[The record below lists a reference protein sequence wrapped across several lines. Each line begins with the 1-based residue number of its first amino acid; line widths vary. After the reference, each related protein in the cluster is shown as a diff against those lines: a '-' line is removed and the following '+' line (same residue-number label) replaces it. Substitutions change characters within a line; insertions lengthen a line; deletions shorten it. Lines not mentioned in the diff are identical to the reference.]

1 MSTPTNH
8 RRGAPGIGSARA
20 WAFVPAAVLVFG
32 SLLVSATAGAT
43 SVPSNVNY
51 SGAVASGAPTGN
63 NLILGSGGSVGY
75 QLMQALDTFFDDVP
89 GCVITAG
96 TVSGAPNKGFQQLNY
111 SCETSSGVSGTP
123 AAGTTLE
130 QVPGNAYLD
139 NPVNDVATEEPPTG
153 SANGIAQLEVGRN
166 QAQTGIGSS
175 LTSTNPQNV
184 AAINYA
190 RSSRDPSTSQ
200 DVSGLNFVAYAKDGV
215 APLVFSEFNGAKT
228 SFGKVVSQSPG
239 LSTSQ
244 LQDIFNGTIYDWG
257 QIAGVKTSA
266 PIFVYSAQEGSG
278 TQSTFKTFLG
288 FDPSSSSEKVN
299 CKDPVAQGTKVVAA
313 GGKATPTFG
322 TWNPTTVSPG
332 SAPLAP
338 VGSTCL
344 GPDDIFAN
352 ETASIL
358 ANAATNTEDS
368 LASTWAAQQSAPVS
382 GSLSPVGDS
391 IYYYPFGLFN
401 VECEGLKEQ
410 VSYLDKSKTVLA
422 NTKAGANCGSAPLP
436 TGSAAD
442 KLALAPVNGVAASAS
457 SILGL
462 NGSVFPIDRFLY
474 NVYSNGSNA
483 NIPAATA
490 ATLNYVSEVGFLCKA
505 QTVNGQAEITRPA
518 ATTALDSNS
527 NDIVDPTFGLWYHD
541 EIFNL
546 IVANGYIP
554 VTATD
559 AGGTFG
565 GPTGLQDGPPISENA
580 GAGALH
586 SAYDLLSGADFS
598 NGGSTYLG
606 TDAPGQT
613 ANTSISTAP
622 DSVGYC
628 ILSDTDGNTSS

>member
-1 MSTPTNH
+1 MSTPTNL
-8 RRGAPGIGSARA
+8 RRGAPRLRSRRA
-20 WAFVPAAVLVFG
+20 WAFVPALGLVLG
-32 SLLVSATAGAT
+32 SLLVSATAGAIA
-43 SVPSNVNY
+43 VPSNVNY
-51 SGAVASGAPTGN
+51 SGATANGAPTGN
-63 NLILGSGGSVGY
+63 SLIVGSGGSVGY
-75 QLMQALDTFFDDVP
+75 QLMQALDTLFSDVP

-123 AAGTTLE
+123 SAGTTLE

-153 SANGIAQLEVGRN
+153 SANGIAQLELGRN
-166 QAQTGIGSS
+166 QAATGIGSS

-200 DVSGLNFVAYAKDGV
+200 DISGLNFVAYAKDGV

-228 SFGKVVSQSPG
+228 SFGKVVSSSPG
-239 LSTSQ
+239 LSTTQ
-244 LQDIFNGTIYDWG
+244 LQDIYNGTIYDWG
-257 QIAGVKTSA
+257 QIVGVKDSA

-288 FDPSSSSEKVN
+288 FDPSASSEKVN
-299 CKDPVAQGTKVVAA
+299 CKDPVAAGTKVVLA
-313 GGKATPTFG
+313 GGKGTATFG
-322 TWNPTTVSPG
+322 TWNPSTVSPG
-332 SAPLAP
+332 SSP
-338 VGSTCL
+338 VSPVISTCL

-352 ETASIL
+352 ETGSVL
-358 ANAATNTEDS
+358 ANASTSTEDS
-368 LASTWAAQQSAPVS
+368 LAKAWAAQQPTPAS
-382 GSLSPVGDS
+382 GSVSPVGDS

-401 VECEGLKEQ
+401 QECQGLKEQ

-422 NTKAGANCGSAPLP
+422 NTKAGTNCGSAPLP

-457 SILGL
+457 SILGQ

-474 NVYSNGSNA
+474 NVYSNGSNS
-483 NIPAATA
+483 NIPAASA
-490 ATLNYVSEVGFLCKA
+490 ATLNYVSEVGFLCKP
-505 QTVNGQAEITRPA
+505 QTVNGQAETSRPA
-518 ATTALDSNS
+518 TTTAPDSNS

-565 GPTGLQDGPPISENA
+565 GATGLQDGSPISENA
-580 GAGALH
+580 GAGAPH
-586 SAYDLLSGADFS
+586 TAYSLLSGADFAS
-598 NGGSTYLG
+598 GGSTYLD
-606 TDAPGQT
+606 TAAPGQT
-613 ANTSISTAP
+613 TNTSISTASDP
-622 DSVGYC
+622 VGYC